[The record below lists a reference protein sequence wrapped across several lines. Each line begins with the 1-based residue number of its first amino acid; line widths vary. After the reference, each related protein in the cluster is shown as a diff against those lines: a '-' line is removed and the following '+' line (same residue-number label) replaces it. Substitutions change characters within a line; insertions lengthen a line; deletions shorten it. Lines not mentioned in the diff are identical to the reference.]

1 MIFRKL
7 EELKPHPQNDY
18 YFDDTEEAAFKLLKD
33 DIESYGKI
41 RNPILISTNNIII
54 SGHQRYRAYQELG
67 KEQIQCMELDKRLTD
82 EDLEYIL
89 IMENLTARNSSKSRN
104 KLKLGRCINKI
115 SEYCNLSNGN
125 NQYTGKRVGNNFL
138 PKEIKSFKSKQEIA
152 DAFELTTRTLNDYQ
166 SLARNGIEEL
176 ETIVENGKIN
186 DTSAIKISRLPK
198 EKQEEVVEEIS
209 SMNKATVKDVADI
222 INSINNKTTK
232 MGVEEVT
239 TPKTQYD
246 PNSVTFEDLESYN
259 RHGNGDKSTIEALK
273 ELKNYVNNPEE
284 NITYLQELKFC
295 YEDLITVL
303 EKYSELFRNNHI
315 TSDELEDLK
324 EDISA
329 YYFEWFSGLA
339 SDMEW
344 LMDHIDTVS
353 CAIEDKK

>member
-1 MIFRKL
+1 
-7 EELKPHPQNDY
+7 
-18 YFDDTEEAAFKLLKD
+18 
-33 DIESYGKI
+33 
-41 RNPILISTNNIII
+41 
-54 SGHQRYRAYQELG
+54 
-67 KEQIQCMELDKRLTD
+67 
-82 EDLEYIL
+82 
-89 IMENLTARNSSKSRN
+89 
-104 KLKLGRCINKI
+104 
-115 SEYCNLSNGN
+115 
-125 NQYTGKRVGNNFL
+125 
-138 PKEIKSFKSKQEIA
+138 
-152 DAFELTTRTLNDYQ
+152 
-166 SLARNGIEEL
+166 
-176 ETIVENGKIN
+176 
-186 DTSAIKISRLPK
+186 
-198 EKQEEVVEEIS
+198 
-209 SMNKATVKDVADI
+209 
-222 INSINNKTTK
+222 

-353 CAIEDKK
+353 GAIEDIN